1 MANGPVIEPDAALA
15 AARQRFEQ
23 LKGTTDRNVSPS
35 KGIAPAGIATGAM
48 VVGEGNPT
56 RWNSH

>member
-1 MANGPVIEPDAALA
+1 VIEPDAALA

-23 LKGTTDRNVSPS
+23 LKGTNDRNVSPS

-56 RWNSH
+56 RWNSP